1 MAHELT
7 WNDTNKVGITLSN
20 THPQIEPQAVE
31 LNDLH
36 GYVIGLAEFKGD
48 PQHFHEP
55 TLEAIREAWKNEFLE
70 RTRNWA

>member
-1 MAHELT
+1 MGHELT
-7 WNDTNKVGITLSN
+7 WDDTNKIGVTLSN
-20 THPQIEPQAVE
+20 THPQIEPNTVE

-48 PQHFHEP
+48 PQQFHEP